1 MIRISNE
8 SAKSVSSLL
17 LTKGIINDEQLNSI
31 NSISAETGV
40 NVLQLI
46 IDNNYSNEDQITQ
59 TISSSSSLPIKI
71 IKEDD
76 IDKEALK
83 TLPND
88 FCRSNRLLPYKID
101 NGILQVAIA
110 EHTRLSLAGNLKLI
124 AKRPV
129 EFSLTTFSNLT
140 ESMISAGIDKSIKDK
155 ELEKPKVAAPAA
167 AIKPKKITKDRVEQK
182 RQQRSSWKR
191 TDNIDAE
198 IKVTDEAKSYE
209 LEEEISE
216 EQSSEVVYFV
226 NDVLIKAFNSG
237 TSDVHIEKFRDAA
250 RVRFRVDGVLH
261 EESEYTEFLNT
272 NYAAVT
278 TRLKIMSELD
288 ISERRLPQDGAI
300 NFRER
305 YEDIDIDIR
314 LSILPNVR
322 GERIVMR
329 LLSKSA
335 INIDLNKLGFYPKDL
350 DSLLSSV
357 ESPQGLVLVTGPT
370 GSGKTTTLYSCLNLI
385 NKPGINILTAEDP
398 VEYELEGIGQTQ
410 MREKIGLNFASALRS
425 FLRQDPDV
433 VLVGEIRDKE
443 TGDIAIKAS
452 LTGHLVL
459 STIHTNDAV
468 STISRLINMGI
479 PTYLIAAALS
489 LVVAQRLARKICL
502 KCKEPDINSTEKLL
516 QEIGFTPE
524 EASRLKS
531 YKGKGCDHCGNSGY
545 KGRQGIYEV
554 LSVSTAMQNAILSN
568 ASMIDLYK
576 LANEEGFSTMQDM
589 GRQLIGDGAISY
601 EEYQRV
607 LAS

>member
-46 IDNNYSNEDQITQ
+46 IDNNYANEDQITQ

-71 IKEDD
+71 IKEGDV
-76 IDKEALK
+76 DKEALK

-140 ESMISAGIDKSIKDK
+140 ESMISAGIEIKDK
-155 ELEKPKVAAPAA
+155 ELEKPKVAAPAP
-167 AIKPKKITKDRVEQK
+167 AIKPKKIAKDKVEQK

-191 TDNIDAE
+191 TGNIDAE
-198 IKVTDEAKSYE
+198 FKVTDEAKSYE

-226 NDVLIKAFNSG
+226 NDVLIKAFKNG
-237 TSDVHIEKFRDAA
+237 ASDVHIEKFRDAA

-502 KCKEPDINSTEKLL
+502 ECKEPDINSTEKLL

-531 YKGKGCDHCGNSGY
+531 YKGKGCNQCGNSGY